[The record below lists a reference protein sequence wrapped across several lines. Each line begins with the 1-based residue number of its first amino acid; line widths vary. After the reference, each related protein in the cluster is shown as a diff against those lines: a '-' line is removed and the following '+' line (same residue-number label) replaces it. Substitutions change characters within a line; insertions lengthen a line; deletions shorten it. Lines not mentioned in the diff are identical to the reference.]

1 MVKCCRK
8 IPGRACSSKLRRPE
22 TLTNVRE
29 ASRRWSSDKLCQR
42 QLFSE
47 SAIGMLADTQMNIN
61 VLSSLSK
68 SFFFISWP
76 SVSKWQPLRVQS
88 NDFLHFYF
96 KMYDILFD
104 LFYKS
109 FHIHISLIILYTTIH
124 NAVVV
129 IMASRCWLVGLNA
142 MLRSV
147 KQVCMFQTA
156 GKTSSKSGH
165 ISGKRPNGK
174 YPKCLFHSF

>member
-1 MVKCCRK
+1 
-8 IPGRACSSKLRRPE
+8 
-22 TLTNVRE
+22 
-29 ASRRWSSDKLCQR
+29 
-42 QLFSE
+42 
-47 SAIGMLADTQMNIN
+47 
-61 VLSSLSK
+61 
-68 SFFFISWP
+68 
-76 SVSKWQPLRVQS
+76 
-88 NDFLHFYF
+88 
-96 KMYDILFD
+96 MYDILFD

-109 FHIHISLIILYTTIH
+109 IHIHISLIILYTTIH

-147 KQVCMFQTA
+147 KQDRMFQTA
-156 GKTSSKSGH
+156 GKTPSKSGH